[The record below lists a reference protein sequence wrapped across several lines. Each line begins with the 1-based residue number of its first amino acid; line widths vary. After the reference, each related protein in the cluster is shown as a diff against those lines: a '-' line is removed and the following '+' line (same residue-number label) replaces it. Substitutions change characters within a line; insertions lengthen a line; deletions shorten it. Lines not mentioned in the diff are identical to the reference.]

1 MSVILYHLLLFTIL
15 SFTDCTLVLLTAS
28 DTNIK
33 NKQSWKHYRNK
44 GDPVGRRPWA
54 KGVKALGWKN
64 TYFRSSI
71 YNSFSLHFQRGVV
84 ACVWAVGH
92 NHDCLLPLVV
102 CLVCLPPDLR
112 MTHHADAGA
121 AATPSLCASYDQ
133 MTTPGTLELQA
144 ELTPPGHISESLRVP
159 NWSAT
164 ASPGRVNSLT
174 VHPQF

>member
-33 NKQSWKHYRNK
+33 NKQSWKYYRNK

-112 MTHHADAGA
+112 MTHYADAGA
-121 AATPSLCASYDQ
+121 AATPCVPAMIKWQHLEPWNCKPSLPPLATFLGHCVSPTD
-133 MTTPGTLELQA
+133 LQ
-144 ELTPPGHISESLRVP
+144 LQVLDD
-159 NWSAT
+159 AT
-164 ASPGRVNSLT
+164 VSM
-174 VHPQF
+174 